1 MHRFQILH
9 FPGPEM
15 ARLSKKMN
23 SKFEFFKTKKIE
35 NLSFSH
41 LTSFFSIVLLC
52 LVKQCWKKL
61 VKWENDKI
69 SIFLFWKIQILNSV
83 FWTIQ
88 PFLDLENAK
97 FGIYASKWV
106 KPQNMGSEKWWDLFT
121 NVSKISLWNLHGH
134 IEHCVVA
141 IKNTEKPFS
150 WHRLRIWQ

>member
-15 ARLSKKMN
+15 ARLSKN
-23 SKFEFFKTKKIE
+23 LDSKFEFFKTKKIE
-35 NLSFSH
+35 ISSFSH

-97 FGIYASKWV
+97 FGIYTSKWV

-121 NVSKISLWNLHGH
+121 CVSKISLWNLHGH
-134 IEHCVVA
+134 IEHCA
-141 IKNTEKPFS
+141 IVELPTGAYKM
-150 WHRLRIWQ
+150 